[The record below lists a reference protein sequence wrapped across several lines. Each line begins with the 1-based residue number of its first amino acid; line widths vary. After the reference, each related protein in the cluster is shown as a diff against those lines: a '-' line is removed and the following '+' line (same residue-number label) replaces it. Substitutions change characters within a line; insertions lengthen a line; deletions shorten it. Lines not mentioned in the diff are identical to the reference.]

1 MELNNKT
8 ISVVLEKNYSIL
20 MPIFYEMQTEYLAS
34 LKLIYEDLDA
44 SLVGMVLTNQLYK
57 NKINTVTYKEDIG
70 FKNFYHME
78 NYFMLLS
85 SLKINK
91 ISSIINVPR
100 ETVRRKRDKLIK
112 DKILIFDKKKKII
125 SLNTDK
131 IDKRILNLQ
140 VENLTKFL
148 SKFTDYFTANNFI
161 KKIITKEQIKRDLDK
176 KFLVYL
182 TKFLDFQIL
191 YFSNLKKHNDIE
203 SIFIVLLCMLNS
215 TSQLRKENKV
225 MNYKNVLENIQ
236 NMQKVR
242 GLNVSSISEITKI
255 PRTTVIRKITKLEK
269 TGYLNRDKYKRY
281 FIADLTKNKSTKHFF
296 PILIDYNRQIITNFF
311 LDCYEIFKKKN

>member
-1 MELNNKT
+1 
-8 ISVVLEKNYSIL
+8 
-20 MPIFYEMQTEYLAS
+20 MPVFYEMQTEYLAS
-34 LKLIYEDLDA
+34 LYIIYDDLDA
-44 SLVGMVLTNQLYK
+44 SMVAMVLTNELYK
-57 NKINTVTYKEDIG
+57 KKINSNGSIENMG
-70 FKNFYHME
+70 FKNFYNMDK
-78 NYFMLLS
+78 YYLS
-85 SLKINK
+85 NSALKINK
-91 ISSIINVPR
+91 IASVINVPR

-112 DKILIFDKKKKII
+112 DKILIFNKKKKSI

-140 VENLTKFL
+140 IENLTKFL
-148 SKFTDYFTANNFI
+148 SKFTEYFISNNFI
-161 KKIITKEQIKRDLDK
+161 SKMITKDQIKKDLEK
-176 KFLVYL
+176 KFLIYL

-215 TSQLRKENKV
+215 TSKLRKENKV
-225 MNYKNVLENIQ
+225 MNYRNVLKNIQ
-236 NMQKVR
+236 NMQKVS

-281 FIADLTKNKSTKHFF
+281 FIADLTKNNTTKHFF
-296 PILIDYNRQIITNFF
+296 PILIDYNRKIIIEFF
-311 LDCYEIFKKKN
+311 LECYETFKKKN